1 MRDPPGPARPRHRPP
16 AGRPAVAAAGPGTHQ
31 GDPRTGGLAGRSPRP
46 PAHTPGQSAD
56 REGPPQE
63 DRTLAT
69 ASSTKLRPLGD
80 RVVIKPTPREEMTKS
95 GIVLPDTAKEKPQ
108 EGEVLAVGPGKTLDD
123 GKRESMDVSVGQ
135 KVLYAKYA
143 GTEFKVEEDELLIVS
158 QKDILA
164 IVEA

>member
-1 MRDPPGPARPRHRPP
+1 MHIRSPTGGRRVRDGRSRTIQHG
-16 AGRPAVAAAGPGTHQ
+16 GRPTA
-31 GDPRTGGLAGRSPRP
+31 PRR
-46 PAHTPGQSAD
+46 
-56 REGPPQE
+56 

-80 RVVIKPTPREEMTKS
+80 RVVIQPTPREEMTKS

-108 EGEVLAVGPGKTLDD
+108 EGTVLAIGPGRTLDD
-123 GKRESMDVSVGQ
+123 GSREAMDVQEGQ

-143 GTEFKVEEDELLIVS
+143 GTEFKVDGEELLIVS

-164 IVEA
+164 IVED